1 MSLYTI
7 SAIHILMD
15 EFTMD
20 DNLYHPWQHI
30 RPMNVFDHRPKVL
43 SFPIRYHLIILMLG
57 GQGISKMSIFPLWI
71 WYFSES
77 AWKSSQDTGAV
88 FVSSND
94 AILRRIAGLNILHQ
108 YLGRI
113 WSFVFELEILWSIGV
128 K

>member
-1 MSLYTI
+1 
-7 SAIHILMD
+7 
-15 EFTMD
+15 
-20 DNLYHPWQHI
+20 
-30 RPMNVFDHRPKVL
+30 
-43 SFPIRYHLIILMLG
+43 MLG
-57 GQGISKMSIFPLWI
+57 GQGISKMSIFP
-71 WYFSES
+71 YGFGTFFGS
-77 AWKSSQDTGAV
+77 AWKSSQGTGAV